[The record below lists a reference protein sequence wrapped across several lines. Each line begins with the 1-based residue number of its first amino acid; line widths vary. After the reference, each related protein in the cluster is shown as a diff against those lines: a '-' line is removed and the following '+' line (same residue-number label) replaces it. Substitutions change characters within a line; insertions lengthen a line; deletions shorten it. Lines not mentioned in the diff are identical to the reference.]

1 METVAFHPDGLILA
15 TGMEQGAVAVWDVK
29 SQSCVTQFEGHA
41 GAVKSL
47 AFSENG
53 FVMASGSMDG
63 TVKVWDLRNGA
74 CLQTL
79 AMEAPVH
86 AVAFDYSGV
95 YLGAGAEELRVFN
108 SKSWS
113 PVWSCKEEV
122 GGYHSLVFGDSAQY
136 LFAGCGN
143 RSVVKF
149 CNWFVCW

>member
-1 METVAFHPDGLILA
+1 M
-15 TGMEQGAVAVWDVK
+15 
-29 SQSCVTQFEGHA
+29 
-41 GAVKSL
+41 
-47 AFSENG
+47 
-53 FVMASGSMDG
+53 
-63 TVKVWDLRNGA
+63 WDLRNGA

>member
-1 METVAFHPDGLILA
+1 
-15 TGMEQGAVAVWDVK
+15 MEQGAVAVWDVK
-29 SQSCVTQFEGHA
+29 SQSCVTQFEGH
-41 GAVKSL
+41 
-47 AFSENG
+47 
-53 FVMASGSMDG
+53 
-63 TVKVWDLRNGA
+63 
-74 CLQTL
+74 
-79 AMEAPVH
+79 
-86 AVAFDYSGV
+86 
-95 YLGAGAEELRVFN
+95 AGAEELRVFN